1 MTTITFLLCEQM
13 LATSVTLPMEQFHA
27 AEALQKSSKVR
38 RASTSQLTF
47 RLASVDGKA
56 VTTHTGMLLQ
66 PNCALGEIDKSSITY
81 IPALWRNPKTVIK
94 HNQAV
99 LPWLVKQKQE
109 GGIIAGVGTGCCF
122 MAEAGLLDFRPATTH
137 WYYFDKFA
145 ANYPRVLLKRN
156 HFITRSDNLYC
167 TASVNSLADLTVFFI
182 QEIFGEQIARHVERH
197 FFHEVRKAFPQ
208 MQSEHGELQA
218 HPDEDV
224 ARAQSWIQ
232 QNVQKNM
239 QVRDVAASLDMSLRT
254 FNRRFKNATNLT
266 PIQYIQNVKMRHAG
280 ELLHS
285 SNLAVSEIAYRS
297 GYQDLAH
304 FSDLFKK
311 YFGTTPAQYRIT
323 VRAKLFSAD
332 SL

>member
-1 MTTITFLLCEQM
+1 MTSITFLLCEQM
-13 LATSVTLPMEQFHA
+13 LATSVALPMEQLHA
-27 AEALQKSSKVR
+27 AEAMQKSSR
-38 RASTSQLTF
+38 QRQTSQSQLVF

-56 VTTHTGMLLQ
+56 VTSHTGMLLQ
-66 PNCALGEIDKSSITY
+66 PHCAISDIETSSITF
-81 IPALWRNPKTVIK
+81 IPALWRNPKTVLK
-94 HNQAV
+94 NNQAV
-99 LPWLVKQKQE
+99 LPWLVKQKQD

-145 ANYPRVLLKRN
+145 EAYPRVLLKRN
-156 HFITRSDNLYC
+156 HFITRSENLYC

-182 QEIFGEQIARHVERH
+182 QDIFGEQIARHVERH
-197 FFHEVRKAFPQ
+197 FFHEVRKAYPQ
-208 MQSEHGELQA
+208 MQIEHGEFQA

-232 QNVQKNM
+232 QNAQKNI
-239 QVRDVAASLDMSLRT
+239 QVKDVANSLGMSLRT
-254 FNRRFKNATNLT
+254 LNRRFKNATNLT